1 LAGAAKII
9 TKDYMIDNVQKLLL
23 INKPIGVADYT
34 TKLVESLPK
43 KLKSSLPTVEEIEAE
58 LEKVKIAR
66 PVKAKKSKKII
77 T

>member
-1 LAGAAKII
+1 
-9 TKDYMIDNVQKLLL
+9 MIDNVQKLLL

-66 PVKAKKSKKII
+66 PVKAKKSKKIS